1 MYIIYNQYFTLFYIY
16 SYFKV
21 LHIYISFVYKNKLKL
36 FTKVIKIL
44 ITFVSL
50 MLTTMKERL
59 LVFLKA
65 KGLTQAKFADSI
77 NVARAAVSHIIAG
90 RNLPSY
96 EFLCNTMKVYPELNI
111 EWLMLGI
118 GEMYGNDSRTERNP
132 EQQAELP
139 RTRQEASRDFDESDL
154 FSMGMNSFDSQEVE
168 KSSSERHSIETE
180 NIPPVSQNN
189 APLSQ
194 NNASVPETSPQMQ
207 SVKQRKAVKIM
218 VFFDDGTFQE
228 F

>member
-1 MYIIYNQYFTLFYIY
+1 MYIIYNQYFSIVYIY
-16 SYFKV
+16 SYFNG
-21 LHIYISFVYKNKLKL
+21 LHIYISFVYKTKRKL

-44 ITFVSL
+44 ITFVAF
-50 MLTTMKERL
+50 MLTTMKDRL

-96 EFLCNTMKVYPELNI
+96 EFLCNTMKVYPDLNM

-118 GEMYGNDSRTERNP
+118 GEMYQNDSRTERTKEP
-132 EQQAELP
+132 QAELP
-139 RTRQEASRDFDESDL
+139 RTRQETSRDFDESDL
-154 FSMGMNSFDSQEVE
+154 FSMTMNPFDSQEVE
-168 KSSSERHSIETE
+168 KSNSERHLTETE
-180 NIPPVSQNN
+180 SIPSVSQNN
-189 APLSQ
+189 ASIPSEAIPQ
-194 NNASVPETSPQMQ
+194 THSVR
-207 SVKQRKAVKIM
+207 QRKAVKIM

>member
-1 MYIIYNQYFTLFYIY
+1 MYIIYTQYVSMFYIY
-16 SYFKV
+16 SYFSD
-21 LHIYISFVYKNKLKL
+21 LHIYIVFVYKNKQYL
-36 FTKVIKIL
+36 FTKVIRIL
-44 ITFVSL
+44 ITFVL
-50 MLTTMKERL
+50 QLLTTMKERL

-96 EFLCNTMKVYPELNI
+96 EFLCNTMKMYPELNM

-118 GEMYGNDSRTERNP
+118 GEMF
-132 EQQAELP
+132 P

-189 APLSQ
+189 AALSQ